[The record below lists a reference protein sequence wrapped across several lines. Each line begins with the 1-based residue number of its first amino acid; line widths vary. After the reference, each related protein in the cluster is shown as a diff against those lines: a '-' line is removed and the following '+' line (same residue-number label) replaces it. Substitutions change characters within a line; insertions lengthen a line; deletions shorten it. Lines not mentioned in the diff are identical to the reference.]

1 MLITR
6 ALSMVIQVAYFIIL
20 ARYLGSEYYGIFE
33 GSKAIW
39 AIIFPFV
46 GMGASDLLV
55 QDVSRENRVFS
66 QRWGDALSLV
76 LLSAGVVALA
86 IFPVVA
92 FFFSSVPPLFIFLTL
107 VADLVGLKLCGF
119 SERAFIASHRI
130 KEAAQYGMI
139 YTVSKLVG
147 VMFLPIIPGDDR
159 LMIWGFV
166 YCLSSLVP
174 AFILLYLVHRKVG
187 KPIFRFNFLDLN
199 KLSQGF
205 FFSLSESASSV
216 NAQMDRAMLVGLSS
230 PVAAGIY
237 SAGYRFIDMG
247 YLPIIAVQGASY
259 PRFFKAGEG
268 GLRGTLTLAKKLLLP
283 GILYGLATI
292 IILVLFSP
300 FVSQILGPEFEQSS
314 LVLVWLAPVHL
325 LFILQFLAADS
336 LTGAGYQRAR
346 SFIQVSA
353 AVINISLN
361 FYLIPIYSWQGAI
374 WATLF
379 SEVFKSVLLWMI
391 VWFSYQ
397 KERQAQT

>member
-6 ALSMVIQVAYFIIL
+6 ALSMIIQVAYFIIL

-66 QRWGDALSLV
+66 QRWGDALSLA
-76 LLSAGVVALA
+76 LLSVAVVILL
-86 IFPVVA
+86 IFPVVT

-119 SERAFIASHRI
+119 AERAFIASHQV
-130 KEAAQYGMI
+130 KKAAQYGMI
-139 YTVSKLVG
+139 YNISKLIG
-147 VMFLPIIPGDDR
+147 AAFLPIIPGDDR
-159 LMIWGFV
+159 LMIWGAV
-166 YCLSSLVP
+166 YCLSSLIP
-174 AFILLYLVHRKVG
+174 AFILLYLVNKQVG
-187 KPIFRFNFLDLN
+187 KPAFRLDFLNLN
-199 KLSQGF
+199 KLKQGF
-205 FFSLSESASSV
+205 FFSLSESASSI
-216 NAQMDRAMLVGLSS
+216 NAQMDRAMLVGLAS

-259 PRFFKAGEG
+259 PRFFKAGES
-268 GLRGTLTLAKKLLLP
+268 GLRGTLMLAKKLLLP
-283 GILYGLATI
+283 GLLYGLTTI
-292 IILVLFSP
+292 VVLVVFSP
-300 FVSQILGPEFEQSS
+300 FVPSILGPEFEQSS
-314 LVLVWLAPVHL
+314 AVLIWLAPVHL

-336 LTGAGYQRAR
+336 LTGAGYQRSR

-353 AVINISLN
+353 AIINISLN
-361 FYLIPIYSWQGAI
+361 FYLIPIYSWKGAI

-379 SEVFKSVLLWMI
+379 SEVFKSVLLWLI
-391 VWFSYQ
+391 VWFSYR
-397 KERQAQT
+397 KEWQARL